1 MQHIRILRK
10 RIDQDLLN
18 NYKHPVFG
26 SNYRQYDI
34 NEFMIDSDVEFEK
47 IKKFLSNNPKLIQ
60 TDKEIGDDYLKLM
73 KKLRR
78 KKMIEKSISRF
89 GE

>member
-1 MQHIRILRK
+1 
-10 RIDQDLLN
+10 
-18 NYKHPVFG
+18 
-26 SNYRQYDI
+26 
-34 NEFMIDSDVEFEK
+34 MIDSDVEFEK